1 MGIQLQSKQ
10 EIAGFP
16 VLKIRNLL
24 RSIGDGSIRKEWLIE
39 KGFSQQEAP
48 LLFEALVQNEYIE
61 PDLDATRH
69 IDNGPFYKLTE
80 QGRSLGRA
88 SGAKRVQRETAEL
101 VLSGFMARVQEIND
115 DPRFLIKVAE
125 IVLFGSYLSDKETL
139 GDLDIACKYE
149 FKFASSDTQAFAQK
163 LNEHFKTSGRSSKGL
178 ADLFWPWEQVQLYLK
193 NRKRT
198 ISLHEVEEV
207 EQMMKDSNDF
217 RFEVV
222 LGDREAIIARSMSK

>member
-1 MGIQLQSKQ
+1 MGIQLQSK
-10 EIAGFP
+10 
-16 VLKIRNLL
+16 RNLL

-101 VLSGFMARVQEIND
+101 VLSGSW
-115 DPRFLIKVAE
+115 L
-125 IVLFGSYLSDKETL
+125 
-139 GDLDIACKYE
+139 E
-149 FKFASSDTQAFAQK
+149 FRKSTTILAF
-163 LNEHFKTSGRSSKGL
+163 
-178 ADLFWPWEQVQLYLK
+178 
-193 NRKRT
+193 
-198 ISLHEVEEV
+198 
-207 EQMMKDSNDF
+207 
-217 RFEVV
+217 
-222 LGDREAIIARSMSK
+222 